1 MASMA
6 SRDDGVRAWLSLQQ
20 ASFEALAGQTVTHW
34 EGVEMALRESTP
46 TGPQFADVAM
56 PFLQLVR
63 LDLKVGAH
71 PGCTIDTYQ
80 DDSEFGLQLTPPQ
93 PLEPRDWDGIY
104 RHRALDLPFGT
115 IGSVDVR
122 VEEGTL
128 AEVTLRFSDAEMLLI
143 AGEASEEWDGTLSLH
158 RYDESVLV
166 FTDLA
171 AARALT
177 WIPPRTV

>member
-1 MASMA
+1 MASGY
-6 SRDDGVRAWLSLQQ
+6 DGVLDWLLLQQ

-34 EGVEMALRESTP
+34 EGVEMALRDTTP
-46 TGPQFADVAM
+46 AGPQFADIAM
-56 PFLQLVR
+56 LLLQLVR
-63 LDLKVGAH
+63 LDLKISAQR
-71 PGCTIDTYQ
+71 GCTIDTYQ
-80 DDSEFGLQLTPPQ
+80 NDNEFGLQLTPEQ

-104 RHRALDLPFGT
+104 RQRALDLPLGA
-115 IGSVDVR
+115 IDSVDVR
-122 VEEGTL
+122 LDEGTL

-143 AGEASEEWDGTLSLH
+143 AGEIWEDRDGTLSLH

-166 FTDLA
+166 FTDVA